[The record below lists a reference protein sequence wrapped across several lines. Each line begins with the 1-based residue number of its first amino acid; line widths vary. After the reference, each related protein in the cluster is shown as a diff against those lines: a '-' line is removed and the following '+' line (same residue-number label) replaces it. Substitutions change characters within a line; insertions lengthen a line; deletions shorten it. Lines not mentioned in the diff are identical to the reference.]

1 MTDSPA
7 DSVVASYSTYLD
19 SFDRTK
25 KSLGESGE
33 PDDSLISEILR
44 PFKSANV
51 EDLAAD
57 ELRTESGL
65 GLVRFAQG
73 IVDASASGLIAI
85 VGADG
90 QERVKLLPIGR
101 AALQSIQ

>member
-1 MTDSPA
+1 
-7 DSVVASYSTYLD
+7 VASYSTYLD
-19 SFDRTK
+19 SFDRTREFF
-25 KSLGESGE
+25 GESGE
-33 PDDSLISEILR
+33 HDEDLISEIVR
-44 PFKSANV
+44 PFKSADV

-57 ELRTESGL
+57 ELRVESLL

-73 IVDASASGLIAI
+73 IIEASAGGLIAI

-101 AALQSIQ
+101 TALQSVQ